1 MSLAR
6 YSHSVVGLCVSV
18 IVFCCAEAFLTI
30 PLSLAL
36 TFILYIVHAVKVSEL
51 LQQSTSDDFQ
61 VERFPR
67 RDTFQSKQ
75 NFEGRWVLPMGK
87 CRTWETTTGR
97 ECCRQCSPQRSPHTH
112 TNTHKYTQ
120 FAWRPIPLRPWCGGF
135 CTMSVF
141 ILILFN
147 VDNTFECE
155 STHDLY
161 SFVMFCKQWLTFC
174 LHKKLNL
181 NMLILTPQIIRT
193 LESCGISM
201 K

>member
-1 MSLAR
+1 
-6 YSHSVVGLCVSV
+6 
-18 IVFCCAEAFLTI
+18 
-30 PLSLAL
+30 
-36 TFILYIVHAVKVSEL
+36 
-51 LQQSTSDDFQ
+51 
-61 VERFPR
+61 
-67 RDTFQSKQ
+67 
-75 NFEGRWVLPMGK
+75 
-87 CRTWETTTGR
+87 
-97 ECCRQCSPQRSPHTH
+97 
-112 TNTHKYTQ
+112 
-120 FAWRPIPLRPWCGGF
+120 
-135 CTMSVF
+135 MSVF